1 MNRSSLSEMVKSRIE
16 EKLNS
21 IKMVENDK

>member
-21 IKMVENDK
+21 IKMAENDK